1 MATLQKLRNAGPLLL
16 IFVGL
21 ALLAFIAGD
30 ALRIFQTPQ
39 GAQPVGEVNGKEVSA
54 VDFQDMYERQSNIYK
69 MLRGGANFTEAE
81 QSQIKDEVWSNYLR
95 SEIIKNEAEKLGL
108 TVTAAE
114 LRDVAQKGEEPI
126 FQQFPFFNN
135 EQGKFDF
142 DALNAF
148 LAQYDQNK
156 NDAAFVQQ
164 YQPIYDCWKYMEE
177 TLVQNILSQ
186 KYYALI
192 SNSFI
197 SNPVVAENNY
207 NTNSYTYDVEY
218 RVYPYTAIADS
229 TIKVSDSEL
238 NKVYEQEKVSYP
250 PYSESRD
257 IKYVSFRVTPSV
269 QDRIALNSELK
280 EYASQLHSG
289 DTDYANM
296 ARVSTSEVVYSELA
310 WAKDVYPEEVQ
321 VRLDSVAE
329 NQIVGP
335 FYNQYDDSYTLFKY
349 IGKKTVADSVLYRSL
364 FVNAETAEKTAALA
378 DSLLNVLKKGAD
390 FKELAA
396 KYGQENSDSLWLT
409 SAMYEGGAVQGDN
422 LAFVN
427 AILNSKKGE
436 YAMISLDNANN
447 TKLIY
452 RVIDTKN
459 PETKYNAF
467 VIKRTSEFSSTTYEE
482 AYNQF
487 SQFVA
492 SCKNIEDLEKN
503 AEEYNYRVMTQN
515 GIFNSAHN
523 IANIAGTHNTLRWLF
538 QAEEGSVS
546 PLYECGNNDNLLVM
560 ALSNIN
566 EQGYVS
572 KDKLSIVLN
581 KKATNNKKAEKIIS
595 IINGKSYDELANV
608 EGVKSDKAS
617 RISFAAPVYAAATST
632 SEPALCAAVA
642 KLEPGQTSAPIKGEA
657 GVYVL
662 KLVAKNKKSGE
673 FNAATEQA
681 TLKAQAQRSAG
692 RFLNDLFE
700 KANVVDNRYLYF

>member
-1 MATLQKLRNAGPLLL
+1 MATLQKLRDAGPLLL

-39 GAQPVGEVNGKEVSA
+39 TSQAVGEVNGEEITA
-54 VDFQDMYERQSNIYK
+54 VEFQDMYERQSNIYK

-81 QSQIKDEVWSNYLR
+81 QNQIKDEVWGNYLR
-95 SEIIKNEAEKLGL
+95 NKIIKNEADKLGL
-108 TVTAAE
+108 TVTTAE
-114 LRDVAQKGEEPI
+114 LREVVQRGEDPI
-126 FQQFPFFNN
+126 FQQYPFFNN
-135 EQGKFDF
+135 EQGKFDY

-156 NDAAFVQQ
+156 NDASFVQQ
-164 YQPIYDCWKYMEE
+164 YQGIYDCWKLIEE

-218 RVYPYTAIADS
+218 RVYPYAAIADS
-229 TIKVSDSEL
+229 TIKVSESDL
-238 NKVYEQEKVSYP
+238 NKKYAQEKGSYP
-250 PYSESRD
+250 QYSESRD

-269 QDRIALNSELK
+269 QDRTALNAELK
-280 EYASQLHSG
+280 EYASQLYAG

-296 ARVSTSEVVYSELA
+296 SRVSTSEVAYSELA
-310 WAKDVYPEEVQ
+310 WAKDIYPEEVQ

-329 NQIVGP
+329 NQVVGP
-335 FYNQYDDSYTLFKY
+335 FYNQSDDSYTLFKY
-349 IGKKTVADSVLYRSL
+349 LGKKTVADSVLYRSL
-364 FVNAETAEKTAALA
+364 IVSTETAEKTTALT
-378 DSLLNVLKKGAD
+378 DSLLTVLKGGAD

-396 KYGQENSDSLWLT
+396 KYGQQNSDSIWLT
-409 SAMYEGGAVQGDN
+409 SAMYEGGMVQGDN

-427 AILNSKKGE
+427 AILNGKKGE
-436 YAMISLDNANN
+436 YAVLSLENAN

-503 AEEYNYRVMTQN
+503 AEEYNYRIMTQN

-523 IANIAGTHNTLRWLF
+523 IANIAGTHSALRWLF
-538 QAEEGSVS
+538 QAEKGNVS
-546 PLYECGNNDNLLVM
+546 PLYECGNNDILLVA
-560 ALSNIN
+560 ALANVN

-572 KDKLSIVLN
+572 KDKLGIILN
-581 KKATNNKKAEKIIS
+581 KKVMNDKKADKIMA

-608 EGVKSDKAS
+608 DGVKSDKAN
-617 RISFAAPVYAAATST
+617 RISFVAPVYVTATST
-632 SEPALCAAVA
+632 SEPALCAAVT
-642 KLEPGQTSAPIKGEA
+642 KLQPGETSAPIKGEA
-657 GVYVL
+657 GVYVI
-662 KLVAKNKKSGE
+662 KLVAKNQKAGE

>member
-39 GAQPVGEVNGKEVSA
+39 GAQPVGEVNGEEISA
-54 VDFQDMYERQSNIYK
+54 VDFQDMYERQSNVYK

-81 QSQIKDEVWSNYLR
+81 QSQIKDEVWGNYLR
-95 SEIIKNEAEKLGL
+95 GQIIKKEADKLGL

-114 LRDVAQKGEEPI
+114 LREVVKAGNDPI
-126 FQQFPFFNN
+126 FQQYPFFNN

-164 YQPIYDCWKYMEE
+164 YQGIYECWKLIEE

-218 RVYPYTAIADS
+218 RVYPYSAISDS
-229 TIKVSDSEL
+229 TIKVSDSDV
-238 NKVYEQEKVSYP
+238 NKMYAKEKASYP
-250 PYSESRD
+250 QYSESRD

-269 QDRIALNSELK
+269 QDRIALNTELK
-280 EYASQLHSG
+280 EYASQLYAG

-296 ARVSTSEVVYSELA
+296 SRVSTSEVAYSELA
-310 WAKDVYPEEVQ
+310 WGKEIYPEEVQ

-329 NQIVGP
+329 NQVVGP
-335 FYNQYDDSYTLFKY
+335 FYNQSDDSYTLFKY
-349 IGKKTVADSVLYRSL
+349 LGKKTVADSVLYRSL
-364 FVNAETAEKTAALA
+364 VVSAETAEKTTALA
-378 DSLLNVLKKGAD
+378 DSLLSVLKGGAD
-390 FKELAA
+390 FKEVAA
-396 KYGQENSDSLWLT
+396 KYGQTNSDSLWLT
-409 SAMYEGGAVQGDN
+409 SVMYDGGMVQGDN
-422 LAFVN
+422 LAFVS
-427 AILNSKKGE
+427 AILGGKKGE
-436 YAMISLDNANN
+436 YAVLSLENAN

-452 RVIDTKN
+452 RVLDTKN

-492 SCKNIEDLEKN
+492 SCKNIDDLEKN

-515 GIFNSAHN
+515 GIYNSAHN
-523 IANIAGTHNTLRWLF
+523 VANIPGTHGALRWLF
-538 QAEEGSVS
+538 QAEQGNIS
-546 PLYECGNNDNLLVM
+546 PLYECGNNDVLLVA
-560 ALSNIN
+560 ALANVN
-566 EQGYVS
+566 EKGYVS
-572 KDKLSIVLN
+572 KDKLSVILN
-581 KKATNNKKAEKIIS
+581 KKAMNEKKAEKIMTLIK
-595 IINGKSYDELANV
+595 GKTYEDLANV
-608 EGVKSDKAS
+608 EGVKSDKAN
-617 RISFAAPVYAAATST
+617 RISFTAPVYANATST
-632 SEPALCAAVA
+632 SEPTLCAAVA
-642 KLEPGQTSAPIKGEA
+642 KLQEGETSAPIKGEA

-662 KLVAKNKKSGE
+662 KLVAKNKKAGE
-673 FNAATEQA
+673 FNAAAEQ
-681 TLKAQAQRSAG
+681 TSLKSQAQRNAG